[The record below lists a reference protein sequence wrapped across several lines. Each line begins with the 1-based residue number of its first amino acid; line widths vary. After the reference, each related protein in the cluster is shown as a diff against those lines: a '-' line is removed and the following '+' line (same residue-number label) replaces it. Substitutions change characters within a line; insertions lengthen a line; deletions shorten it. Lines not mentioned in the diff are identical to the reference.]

1 MTWWVVALLVAL
13 ALVGIGIVFP
23 RLAKAYSR
31 GVAMDRCAELEAQLN
46 AMGPGTPAEQRTS
59 IEAQLRACQE
69 TIPDADLG
77 ELGVRRCALL
87 EQGIVQEWANYK
99 TVSYTDFSQ
108 REAKRG
114 AILRGEADLVRCY
127 RQTRDDDDVSPQAA
141 DLHHPQPRGERSSR
155 ALLGRPRAG
164 LRPHQRRVGARGHG
178 EGASRVV
185 DVPRPAAAALARG
198 RREDRPA
205 RGGRGRCA
213 RRRRPARSSAP
224 RAAAGADDTVRTVE
238 PA

>member
-1 MTWWVVALLVAL
+1 MTWWVVVLLVAL
-13 ALVGIGIVFP
+13 ALVGLAIVFP
-23 RLAKAYSR
+23 KLAKAYSR

-69 TIPDADLG
+69 SIPDADLG

-127 RQTRDDDDVSPQAA
+127 RQTLDDATTTTSLRKLRTSIIRSLEESEVREHCWGDRAPGCDRINDASEPEGMAKVHQEWSTFRDP
-141 DLHHPQPRGERSSR
+141 LR
-155 ALLGRPRAG
+155 LLLPEVDAKI
-164 LRPHQRRVGARGHG
+164 ARL
-178 EGASRVV
+178 E
-185 DVPRPAAAALARG
+185 AAAAAAR
-198 RREDRPA
+198 A
-205 RGGRGRCA
+205 GG
-213 RRRRPARSSAP
+213 AP
-224 RAAAGADDTVRTVE
+224 PGA
-238 PA
+238 PLPGLLPGLMIQFAP